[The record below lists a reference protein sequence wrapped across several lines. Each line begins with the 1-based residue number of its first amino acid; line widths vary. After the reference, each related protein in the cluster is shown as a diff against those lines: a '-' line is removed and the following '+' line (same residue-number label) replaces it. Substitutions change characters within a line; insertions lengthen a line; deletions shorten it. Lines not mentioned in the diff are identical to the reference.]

1 MKSSTSE
8 WCVCCDLLLI
18 SLRMG
23 QVLPGVG
30 KLCQK
35 CPLSYKGQAVDIKA
49 WDTAAGRDVLVWSRD
64 AFLAAFG
71 GCALR
76 KRGIKKKEPSGA
88 FPAPFPLRKKAKLTS
103 WYLGRT

>member
-1 MKSSTSE
+1 
-8 WCVCCDLLLI
+8 
-18 SLRMG
+18 MG

-35 CPLSYKGQAVDIKA
+35 CPIKDTKA
-49 WDTAAGRDVLVWSRD
+49 WNTAAGRDVLVWSRD

-76 KRGIKKKEPSGA
+76 KRGEKKMSFQVHFQPL
-88 FPAPFPLRKKAKLTS
+88 FP
-103 WYLGRT
+103 